1 MNNEPE
7 QASDVLSIVALTLFI
22 GVLVML
28 AVLAA
33 GG

>member
-1 MNNEPE
+1 MNNESE

-22 GVLVML
+22 GVLLML
-28 AVLAA
+28 AIAVT